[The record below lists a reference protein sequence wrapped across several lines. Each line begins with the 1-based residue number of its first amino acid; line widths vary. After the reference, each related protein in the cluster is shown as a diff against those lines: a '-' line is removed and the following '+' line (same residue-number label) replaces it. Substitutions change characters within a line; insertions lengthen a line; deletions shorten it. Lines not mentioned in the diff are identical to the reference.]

1 MEKHPGTC
9 AKTPCSRSC
18 HGRRAADGAAKKKTA
33 HAFSPTCQTSK
44 GQGQVGAKQ
53 GIISPES
60 TATKQ
65 GDGASMPTN
74 RCHTEE
80 RSDAARRPAAEER
93 RGVESERQ
101 EGLAVRARFES
112 PCGSPVWGSSTLG
125 SHKLWPCGTRR
136 RLLDTHS
143 VDKQTSRPSTALS
156 AFSHGSNPNGRVY
169 KKPLRSTA
177 VVVVVVVGDTT
188 RQRLSVGC
196 CKVLRP
202 TLPQRTTGDRY
213 PPHHRS
219 SAVDYILDAV
229 FVVTSHRANRAR
241 GRCRPTLAGTERI
254 LGGACRGDVR
264 LDTGDVQTSV
274 LVKQQTIALPRP
286 TGMSQPLLSR
296 PVQVNKTVFRRHR
309 SAFARNKPVP
319 KTISRTSSR
328 RSRAG
333 SSQSKKPGDKGQ
345 SSASDSENEDTRTRV
360 SDFDNQAD
368 IMDEKAWET
377 DLEPEVPE
385 ANSTYDHSGRKL
397 YLEECARLGVI
408 PVSYFLRHMT
418 SRQLHMKHHGLR
430 PSDMLAM
437 ASVLVNLSDNH
448 LNRCAGELCRILRL
462 NDYLRRV
469 TLAGNGFDDKAAEYF
484 AEFIG
489 ASSHVEYLSLSRN
502 SLCERAGQL
511 LGPAISENSCLK
523 ELDLSWN
530 QLRRRGAVAVANG
543 IKNNVFMKKI
553 NLAWNGFGLEGAVA
567 LGDAIKGNSVLEEI
581 DITNNRITTEGA
593 VVIGKGL
600 SANETLK
607 VLKMGINPMQSAGC
621 WGICAAILKN
631 PNSVLQALDFSD
643 VSVNKDF
650 EEILQKVKEQ
660 LPGLRVKH
668 GGMDVPLKPKTPVHP
683 MVKLMTYINKN
694 NIRLVDFFNK
704 FDKDGSMSVT
714 PDEFYQGLQETGI
727 TLTEEEFQQLLKDL
741 DRDGDGEINY
751 SELVIGHTD
760 FQDKEKKMQTVMT
773 TVRPMTS

>member
-1 MEKHPGTC
+1 
-9 AKTPCSRSC
+9 
-18 HGRRAADGAAKKKTA
+18 
-33 HAFSPTCQTSK
+33 
-44 GQGQVGAKQ
+44 
-53 GIISPES
+53 
-60 TATKQ
+60 
-65 GDGASMPTN
+65 
-74 RCHTEE
+74 
-80 RSDAARRPAAEER
+80 
-93 RGVESERQ
+93 
-101 EGLAVRARFES
+101 
-112 PCGSPVWGSSTLG
+112 
-125 SHKLWPCGTRR
+125 
-136 RLLDTHS
+136 
-143 VDKQTSRPSTALS
+143 
-156 AFSHGSNPNGRVY
+156 
-169 KKPLRSTA
+169 
-177 VVVVVVVGDTT
+177 
-188 RQRLSVGC
+188 
-196 CKVLRP
+196 
-202 TLPQRTTGDRY
+202 
-213 PPHHRS
+213 
-219 SAVDYILDAV
+219 
-229 FVVTSHRANRAR
+229 
-241 GRCRPTLAGTERI
+241 
-254 LGGACRGDVR
+254 
-264 LDTGDVQTSV
+264 
-274 LVKQQTIALPRP
+274 
-286 TGMSQPLLSR
+286 MSQPLLSR

-437 ASVLVNLSDNH
+437 ASVLVSNTSILSLDLSDNWLGYHGGLAVCDMLKENCFISELNLSDNH